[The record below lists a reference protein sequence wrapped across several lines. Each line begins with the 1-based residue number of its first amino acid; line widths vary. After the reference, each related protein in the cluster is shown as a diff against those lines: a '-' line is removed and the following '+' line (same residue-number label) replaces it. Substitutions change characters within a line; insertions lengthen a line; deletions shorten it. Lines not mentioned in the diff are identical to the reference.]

1 MLEQREACKAILKHF
16 ECRTDTIVG
25 AELGVALGSHAE
37 SLLHN
42 IPNLHLHLIDINSDN
57 GHRVGEG
64 AGYEEC
70 IHKGGKFPI
79 GYIIRDVP
87 KDKVS
92 WYLIKTEL
100 AVLEFPN
107 MFFDFVYIDADHLE
121 PQVKNDCQNWWPKIK
136 PGGII
141 CGHDYNE
148 PSNLGVT
155 HAVNEVFKERVVH
168 CAPNKDDGVKNQR
181 YIYDWWVFK

>member
-25 AELGVALGSHAE
+25 AELGVCLGSNAE

-42 IPNLHLHLIDINSDN
+42 IPNLHLYLIDNERSDIW
-57 GHRVGEG
+57 VTEDV
-64 AGYEEC
+64 GYEEC
-70 IHKGGKFPI
+70 IHKGGKFPL
-79 GYIIRDVP
+79 GYIIRDVSQDKITWNLKRTDEAV
-87 KDKVS
+87 KD
-92 WYLIKTEL
+92 YPDL
-100 AVLEFPN
+100 
-107 MFFDFVYIDADHLE
+107 FFDFVYVDADHAE
-121 PQVKNDCQNWWPKIK
+121 PCVKKDCNDWWPKVK
-136 PGGII
+136 MGGII

-155 HAVNEVFKERVVH
+155 HAVNEVFRERVVH
-168 CAPNKDDGVKNQR
+168 CAPNKDDGVQNQR